1 MRLYHF
7 IKKLIKLNSM
17 INFLSN
23 IIIYMSNFCY
33 VNPKNSLSKN
43 IKLSK
48 IVNQISEKISDIPDF
63 RKFQNDLE
71 LLKMCCIMV
80 EHTVNN
86 KEEKTKIDK
95 KDIVFQVY
103 IKTFG
108 SLNPDKL
115 KDIDNNI
122 QYLWENNQIVKKK
135 LWSVFKHSLY
145 DWFERKILN

>member
-1 MRLYHF
+1 
-7 IKKLIKLNSM
+7 
-17 INFLSN
+17 
-23 IIIYMSNFCY
+23 MSSFFY

-71 LLKMCCIMV
+71 LLKMCCVMV
-80 EHTVNN
+80 EHAVNN

-108 SLNPDKL
+108 TLSPDKL

-122 QYLWENNQIVKKK
+122 QYLWENGQIVKKK
-135 LWSVFKHSLY
+135 FWTVFKHSLC